1 MYNLAAHRVVDELV
15 ESRRSAKRPPAADIA
30 LILVIKDELKRRA
43 AVPAAHE
50 QQAQCANACKE
61 GTMHSHWNRFPA
73 DVVRKQYLRNCSHP
87 VWRREHLLAASR
99 VFSTSLQK
107 RIRAAK
113 GQENKADS
121 R

>member
-1 MYNLAAHRVVDELV
+1 VYNLAAHRVVDELV

-30 LILVIKDELKRRA
+30 LILDIKDELKRRA

-73 DVVRKQYLRNCSHP
+73 DVVRKQ
-87 VWRREHLLAASR
+87 E
-99 VFSTSLQK
+99 LQSSCVEEGAPACRQPGFFHKPAKANKSSK
-107 RIRAAK
+107 RTGK
-113 GQENKADS
+113 QS
-121 R
+121 